1 MQFNKTSSIVV
12 SNISKINEITHTNI
26 QISIQYI
33 LVSTYVIITW
43 GTYNHVS
50 ILSKLMLMY
59 LYFYS

>member
-12 SNISKINEITHTNI
+12 SNISKINEITYTNI